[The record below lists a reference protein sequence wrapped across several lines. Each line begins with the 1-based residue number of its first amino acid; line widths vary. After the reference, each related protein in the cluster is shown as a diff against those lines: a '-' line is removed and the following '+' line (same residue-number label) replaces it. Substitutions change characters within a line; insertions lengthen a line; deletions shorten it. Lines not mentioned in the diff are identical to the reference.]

1 MFVHLPLLSLLI
13 WLPVV
18 GGALVLAVSKADQDA
33 HWIRYLALAISM
45 LCMVLCVP
53 LYTQFDMHTYL
64 MQFHEH
70 LVWIPM
76 YHINY
81 DLGVDGISMP
91 LVILTT
97 YTTLLVV
104 LASWRMVKTKVA
116 QYLATFLIMQGM
128 VVGIFCALDSILF
141 YVFWEAVLIPMYL
154 SIGIWG
160 GANRSYAAVK
170 FFLYTFFGS
179 ALLLIA
185 LLYLGIKAG
194 DFSVLGF
201 YPLQLSSVE
210 QIFIFLAFL
219 LAFAIKVPMCPA
231 HTWLPDAHTEA
242 PAGGSVILAALM
254 LKIGAY
260 GFLRFSLPITPDACQ
275 SLSWFMIALSLLAII
290 YIGFIA
296 LSQTDMK
303 RLIAYSSVAHMGF
316 VTLGCFMIF
325 MLVKHAGNIQD
336 AYMSL
341 DGAIVQMVSHA
352 FGSGAMFIGFGML
365 YERMHTRQ
373 IKDFGGIAHTMPVFA
388 ALFMVFAMSNVGLP
402 GTSGFVGEFLIIL
415 SAFKAS
421 FWIAFLA
428 AMTLVISASYTLWM
442 YKRVFY
448 GPINNDAVSKL
459 HDIDALEKLILL
471 LLAAAVFWFGLY
483 PQSLLNVLH
492 ASVGHLLDLAV
503 KTKLV

>member
-1 MFVHLPLLSLLI
+1 MFTHLPLLSLLI
-13 WLPVV
+13 WLPVL
-18 GGALVLAVSKADQDA
+18 GGILVLLASKINLNES
-33 HWIRYLALAISM
+33 WIRYLALIIS
-45 LCMVLCVP
+45 LLGLVLCIP
-53 LYTQFDMHTYL
+53 LYTQFDMHSYL
-64 MQFHEH
+64 MQFSEH
-70 LVWIPM
+70 WAWIPS

-81 DLGVDGISMP
+81 DLGVDGVSMP
-91 LVILTT
+91 LIILTAF
-97 YTTLLVV
+97 TTFIVV
-104 LASWRMVKTKVA
+104 LASWRMVKTQVA

-128 VVGIFCALDSILF
+128 VIGIFCALDSILF

-160 GANRSYAAVK
+160 SSNRSYAAIK

-201 YPLQLSSVE
+201 YPLPLNSTEQLL
-210 QIFIFLAFL
+210 IFLAFL
-219 LAFAIKVPMCPA
+219 LAFAIKVPMWPV

-260 GFLRFSLPITPDACQ
+260 GFLRFSLPITPDASQ
-275 SLSWFMIALSLLAII
+275 SMAWLMIALSLLAII

-325 MLVKHAGNIQD
+325 MLVKHSGNIQD

-341 DGAIVQMVSHA
+341 DGAMIQMISHG
-352 FGSGAMFIGFGML
+352 FGSGALFIGFGML

-373 IKDFGGIAHTMPVFA
+373 IKDFGGLAQTMPIFA
-388 ALFMVFAMSNVGLP
+388 ALFMVFAMTNVGLP
-402 GTSGFVGEFLIIL
+402 GTSGFVGEFMIIL

-421 FWIAFLA
+421 FWIAFAA
-428 AMTLVISASYTLWM
+428 AMTLIISASYTLWM

-448 GPINNDAVSKL
+448 GPVKNDSVAGL
-459 HDIDALEKLILL
+459 QDIDALEKLILI
-471 LLAAAVFWFGLY
+471 LLAITVFWFGLY
-483 PQSLLNVLH
+483 PQPLFEIFH
-492 ASVGHLLDLAV
+492 ASTGHLLDLAV
-503 KTKLV
+503 KTKL

>member
-1 MFVHLPLLSLLI
+1 MFAHLPLLSLLI
-13 WLPVV
+13 WLPVL
-18 GGALVLAVSKADQDA
+18 GGILVLLASKISLNEC
-33 HWIRYLALAISM
+33 WIRYLALAVSILSLI
-45 LCMVLCVP
+45 LCIP
-53 LYTQFDMHTYL
+53 LYTQFDVHTYL
-64 MQFHEH
+64 MQFTEH
-70 LVWIPM
+70 WAWIPS
-76 YHINY
+76 YHIHY

-91 LVILTT
+91 LIILTT
-97 YTTLLVV
+97 FTTLIVV
-104 LASWRMVKTKVA
+104 LASWRMVKIQVA

-128 VVGIFCALDSILF
+128 VIGIFCALDSILF

-160 GANRSYAAVK
+160 SANRSYAAIK

-201 YPLQLSSVE
+201 YPLQLSSTE
-210 QIFIFLAFL
+210 QLLIFLAFL
-219 LAFAIKVPMCPA
+219 LAFAIKVPMWPV

-254 LKIGAY
+254 LKIGGY

-275 SLSWFMIALSLLAII
+275 SMAWLMIALSLLAII

-341 DGAIVQMVSHA
+341 DGAMIQMISHG
-352 FGSGAMFIGFGML
+352 FGSGALFIGFGML

-373 IKDFGGIAHTMPVFA
+373 IKDFGGIAHTMPIFA
-388 ALFMVFAMSNVGLP
+388 ALFMVFAMTNVGLP
-402 GTSGFVGEFLIIL
+402 GTSGFVGEFMIIL

-421 FWIAFLA
+421 FWIAFAA
-428 AMTLVISASYTLWM
+428 AMTLIISASYTLWM

-448 GPINNDAVSKL
+448 GPVKNDNVAGL
-459 HDIDALEKLILL
+459 QDIDGLERLILV
-471 LLAAAVFWFGLY
+471 LLAIAVFWFGLY
-483 PQSLLNVLH
+483 PQPLLEVFH
-492 ASVGHLLDLAV
+492 ASTGHLLDLAV
-503 KTKLV
+503 RTKI